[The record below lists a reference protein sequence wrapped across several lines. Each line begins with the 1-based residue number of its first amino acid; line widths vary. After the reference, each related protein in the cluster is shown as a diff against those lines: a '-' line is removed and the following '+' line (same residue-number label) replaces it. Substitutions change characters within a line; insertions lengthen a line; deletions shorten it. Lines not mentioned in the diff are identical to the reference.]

1 MALHSMKMAKYKL
14 KTNLGLQEETS
25 TASVDACIRRLQH
38 LRGDLRSVQGSLGD
52 FVKHQRATYEAGRGL
67 HRSLHTFYT
76 YTATK
81 ARLSKGGGGGAS
93 SSSSPSSD
101 GDGALTVPNLAPLEE
116 MFRSG
121 GAGPPLA
128 GVLDHILEGMQA
140 GVGSELEK
148 WANELSSL
156 EGGLEDL
163 KHGPLKKSHDYYLKK
178 ITGLEARQ
186 FKKSYAATEAA
197 EAAAAA
203 AEFAAMAAAAAE
215 EEERAAEREA
225 EAMRQSGA
233 DWGAKG
239 SSSTDQQRRNKATAK
254 KKAAAKAATAAAGAG
269 SKGNDKAL
277 EVK

>member
-38 LRGDLRSVQGSLGD
+38 LRGDLRSVQGSLGA
-52 FVKHQRATYEAGRGL
+52 FVKHQRATYDAGRGL

-81 ARLSKGGGGGAS
+81 ARSKERP

-101 GDGALTVPNLAPLEE
+101 GDGASRCRTWRRSRRCSAP
-116 MFRSG
+116 
-121 GAGPPLA
+121 AAAAAA

-156 EGGLEDL
+156 EGLEDL
-163 KHGPLKKSHDYYLKK
+163 KNGPLKKSHDYYLKK

-203 AEFAAMAAAAAE
+203 AEFAAMAAAA

-239 SSSTDQQRRNKATAK
+239 SAAGP
-254 KKAAAKAATAAAGAG
+254 AAKEQGHRQEEG
-269 SKGNDKAL
+269 RGESGHGGGGGGEQGQRQGPRGKVVRYLFSG
-277 EVK
+277 